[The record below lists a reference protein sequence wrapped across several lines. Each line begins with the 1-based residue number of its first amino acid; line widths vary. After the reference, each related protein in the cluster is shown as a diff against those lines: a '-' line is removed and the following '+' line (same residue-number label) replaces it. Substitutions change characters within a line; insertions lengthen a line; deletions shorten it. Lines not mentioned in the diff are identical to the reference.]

1 MSSKVAFIPGDPS
14 IGRIRGDSVTPP
26 HTLASIKRRISRVEE
41 TPALANA
48 DFFAG
53 DDPLK
58 DGYISILGTDGPG
71 LSKDE
76 PMAIVQ
82 TPIVQTPVVQMPI
95 VQVTVP
101 IVQVESPIPDGRY
114 GIKNR
119 TVDLFWDCKRTSPME
134 VVHFYFRP
142 VRGVE
147 TMKRDDTEH
156 VRSIFQLFKCSKDN
170 SFFRSG
176 TSHMILMVTS
186 L

>member
-1 MSSKVAFIPGDPS
+1 MSSKVAFLPGDPS
-14 IGRIRGDSVTPP
+14 IGRIRGDSVAPP
-26 HTLASIKRRISRVEE
+26 HTLASIKRRISRIEE

-71 LSKDE
+71 LSKDK
-76 PMAIVQ
+76 PIAIVQ
-82 TPIVQTPVVQMPI
+82 TPIVQMPVVQM
-95 VQVTVP
+95 P

-119 TVDLFWDCKRTSPME
+119 TVDLFWDSRKINPMA
-134 VVHFYFRP
+134 VVDFYFSP
-142 VRGVE
+142 GRGVE
-147 TMKRDDTEH
+147 RMKRDDTEH

-176 TSHMILMVTS
+176 TLHMILMVTS